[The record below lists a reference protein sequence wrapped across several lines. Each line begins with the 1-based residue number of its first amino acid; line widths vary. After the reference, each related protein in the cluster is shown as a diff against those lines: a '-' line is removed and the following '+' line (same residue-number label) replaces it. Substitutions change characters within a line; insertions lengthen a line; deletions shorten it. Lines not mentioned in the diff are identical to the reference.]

1 MENHKIPASKEQIDI
16 ANAEKLKR
24 KIIKLKKLQL

>member
-1 MENHKIPASKEQIDI
+1 MKKTTSIPSKEQIDI